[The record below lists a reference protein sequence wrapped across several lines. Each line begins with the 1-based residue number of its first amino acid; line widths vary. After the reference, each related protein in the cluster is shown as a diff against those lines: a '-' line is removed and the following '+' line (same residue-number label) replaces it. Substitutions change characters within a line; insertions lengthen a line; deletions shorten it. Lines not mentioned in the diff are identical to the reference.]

1 MSTANC
7 TQNHLCCG
15 TVTNEKA
22 PIAGE
27 LSSNVTMTDF
37 LTLKYLGIDNFKS
50 SHGLLLFLE
59 GFLWKT
65 EEVVEPD
72 VPGFLFLFYQP

>member
-1 MSTANC
+1 
-7 TQNHLCCG
+7 
-15 TVTNEKA
+15 
-22 PIAGE
+22 
-27 LSSNVTMTDF
+27 MTDF

-65 EEVVEPD
+65 KVVEPD
-72 VPGFLFLFYQP
+72 VPGFIFWFYQP

>member
-1 MSTANC
+1 MSTANR

-15 TVTNEKA
+15 AVTNISA

-27 LSSNVTMTDF
+27 LNSDVTMTDF

-50 SHGLLLFLE
+50 HGLLLFLE

-65 EEVVEPD
+65 KEVVEPD

>member
-1 MSTANC
+1 M
-7 TQNHLCCG
+7 
-15 TVTNEKA
+15 TNISA

-27 LSSNVTMTDF
+27 LNSNVTMTDF

-50 SHGLLLFLE
+50 SHGLLLFWG

-65 EEVVEPD
+65 KEVVEPD